1 MHILKKMLIL
11 VIVFVT
17 IYMIHYLLKTRNTLK
32 LKAQEEL
39 EKKHVEGFGEDEI
52 QKVIQSNEPVAITAV
67 LDKFLDLPL
76 REFIVKSSYN
86 SAISGDFANSEM
98 IRILLQRGV
107 RLLDFEIY
115 TDGIIEYVSY
125 SKDKDSEFTMSTVN
139 EPSDRL
145 SLANALGTVN
155 SYSFIIPSPSPNDP
169 LFLLLRVKNK
179 LSDQKQVYK
188 RIADIL
194 KTTFPN
200 RLYQDSDGKAIEV
213 NGSTPFKDIMGKIVI
228 IFDTEGKISDY
239 HKSCA
244 NDKNTCS
251 EIYPFVN
258 IPANIASGLPIYNY
272 DDITTKYHERVLQEG
287 EGFGTTI
294 NTFVMVAPPVD
305 DIIQFPPPKEVIN
318 SSFPQFIL
326 YKFYIKNANLAEYE
340 DIFNEANSSFVPIS
354 SFLITKGEPQTEN
367 KNFIKSAIPQ
377 KPAGPLGFSFKLW

>member
-17 IYMIHYLLKTRNTLK
+17 IYIIHYLLKTRNTLK
-32 LKAQEEL
+32 LKAQQEL
-39 EKKHVEGFGEDEI
+39 EKKHVEGFGENEI

-67 LDKFLDLPL
+67 LDKFWDLPL

-86 SAISGDFANSEM
+86 SAISGDYANQEM
-98 IRILLQRGV
+98 IPILLQRGV

-115 TDGIIEYVSY
+115 TDNRIEYVSY
-125 SKDKDSEFTMSTVN
+125 SKDNEFTMSTAN

-145 SLANALGTVN
+145 SLASALYTVN
-155 SYSFIIPSPSPNDP
+155 AYSFIMPSPSPNDP
-169 LFLLLRVKNK
+169 LFLSLRVKNK
-179 LSDQKQVYK
+179 LSDQKDVYK

-200 RLYQDSDGKAIEV
+200 RLYQDSSGKAIDV
-213 NGSTPFKDIMGKIVI
+213 NGSTHFKDIMGKIIV
-228 IFDTEGKISDY
+228 IFDTEGKISNYQEYCKD
-239 HKSCA
+239 A
-244 NDKNTCS
+244 KNACS

-272 DDITTKYHERVLQEG
+272 DDITTKHHERVLQQG
-287 EGFGTTI
+287 DGFGTTI

-305 DIIQFPPPKEVIN
+305 DIIQVPPPKEVIN
-318 SSFPQFIL
+318 SSFPQFLL
-326 YKFYIKNANLAEYE
+326 YKFYIQNANLAEYE
-340 DIFNEANSSFVPIS
+340 DIFNQANSSFVPIS

-377 KPAGPLGFSFKLW
+377 KPAGPLGFNFKIW

>member
-17 IYMIHYLLKTRNTLK
+17 IYIIHYLLKTRNTLK
-32 LKAQEEL
+32 LKAQQEL

-52 QKVIQSNEPVAITAV
+52 QKVMQSNEPVAIDAV

-86 SAISGDFANSEM
+86 SAISGTFANQEM

-115 TDGIIEYVSY
+115 TDTNIEYVSY
-125 SKDKDSEFTMSTVN
+125 SKDNEFTMNTAN
-139 EPSDRL
+139 EPSERL
-145 SLANALGTVN
+145 SLASALETVN
-155 SYSFIIPSPSPNDP
+155 AYSFIMPSPSPNDP
-169 LFLLLRVKNK
+169 LFLSLRVKNK
-179 LSDQKQVYK
+179 LSDQKDVYK

-194 KTTFPN
+194 NTTFPN
-200 RLYQDSDGKAIEV
+200 RLYQDSSGKAIDV
-213 NGSTPFKDIMGKIVI
+213 NGSTPFKDIMGKIIV
-228 IFDTEGKISDY
+228 IFDTEGKISNY
-239 HKSCA
+239 QIYCA
-244 NDKNTCS
+244 DDKNTCS

-258 IPANIASGLPIYNY
+258 IPANIATGLPIYNY
-272 DDITTKYHERVLQEG
+272 NDVTTKYHERVLQQG
-287 EGFGTTI
+287 DGFGTTI

-305 DIIQFPPPKEVIN
+305 DIIQIPPPKEVIN

-326 YKFYIKNANLAEYE
+326 YKFYIQNANLAEYE
-340 DIFNEANSSFVPIS
+340 DIFNQANSSFVPIS

-377 KPAGPLGFSFKLW
+377 KPAGPLGFNFKLW